1 MSDHPGKPARG
12 LLRVLGV
19 MFGVAIV
26 VGNSVGMGI
35 LRTPGEVA
43 ARVPSASLFLA
54 VWVVGGLYALM
65 SAMCMAELAAMHP
78 RSGGGYPLVH
88 RALGP
93 YAGFVV
99 GWTDWIATCGTMA
112 AVAIVLGEYS
122 GPLIPLL
129 RDRVGLTAGTVIIL
143 FMLLQW
149 SGVRMGDAA
158 QRWMSLLKALAL
170 VGLALVAIALGP
182 RTPGTVGVTATAL
195 PTGTVM
201 AAGIVIA
208 LQSAIFTF
216 TGWAGPTYFGDE
228 VQDPGRALPRSMIG
242 GVLLVLVIYLTLN
255 VAFLRVVPIGEM
267 AGDPFVV
274 ATVATRV
281 FGPAG
286 DTVLRILMMLSLL
299 TSVNGIQ
306 MVTSRIPFAMSQ
318 DGLLPSRFSEVN
330 EGGTPTL
337 ALLAGTVVAIGFIAT
352 NTFDT
357 VLALLAF
364 FFVANF
370 LLIFISLFVMRA
382 REPDAPRPFRVPGY
396 PWVPGIALAGSIAFL
411 IGAVAGDWDN
421 SVRAI
426 LLLALGTP
434 VYLLIRRRSA

>member
-1 MSDHPGKPARG
+1 
-12 LLRVLGV
+12 

-43 ARVPSASLFLA
+43 ARVPSAPLFMA

-122 GPLIPLL
+122 GPLIPFLA
-129 RDRVGLTAGTVIIL
+129 DRVGLTAGAVIL
-143 FMLLQW
+143 VFMLLQW
-149 SGVRMGDAA
+149 RGIRVGDAA

-170 VGLALVAIALGP
+170 VSLALVAIALGP
-182 RTPGTVGVTATAL
+182 RVTGASLPTPAVL
-195 PTGTVM
+195 PTGTALM
-201 AAGIVIA
+201 AGIVIA
-208 LQSAIFTF
+208 LQSAIFTY

-228 VQDPGRALPRSMIG
+228 VKNPGRALPRSMIG
-242 GVLLVLVIYLTLN
+242 GVLVVLVIYLTLN
-255 VAFLRVVPIGEM
+255 LAFLYVVPIGEM

-274 ATVATRV
+274 ATAASRV

-286 DTVLRILMMLSLL
+286 DTVLRILMIVSLL
-299 TSVNGIQ
+299 TSINGIQ
-306 MVTSRIPFAMSQ
+306 LVTSRIPYAMSQ
-318 DGLLPSRFSEVN
+318 DGLLPARFAKVN
-330 EGGTPTL
+330 RGGTPAP
-337 ALLAGTVVAIGFIAT
+337 ALLAGTLTAIAFIAT

-364 FFVANF
+364 FFVAGF
-370 LLIFISLFVMRA
+370 VLIFVSVFVMRH

-396 PWVPGIALAGSIAFL
+396 PWTPGIALAGSIAFL
-411 IGAVAGDWDN
+411 VGAVIGDWDN
-421 SVRAI
+421 SARA
-426 LLLALGTP
+426 LVLLALSTP
-434 VYLLIRRRSA
+434 VYMLIRRRSSTPSR